1 MGLQPLSNPLVSLRC
16 RASFARIVCIGPAE
30 FAVIIA
36 WATADP
42 RTDNLTDLR
51 TDIPTVLVVEDEATQ
66 QTILTEY
73 LSRQGLSVSAVGTGA
88 LMRESLN
95 LGVPRIVL
103 LDVGLPGEDGFA
115 LARWLRERYPRLG
128 IIMVTGATDMV
139 DRIVGLETG
148 ADDYVTK
155 PFDTRELLARIKSL
169 LRRTV
174 VLPPEPSAAATPA
187 AVQDGHLLRLDGCD
201 FDRQRRVLIGPD
213 GVTQPLTA
221 TEFDLLELFCR
232 HPNRPL
238 TREWLLETTSQR
250 DYDGSD
256 RSIDLRVTR
265 LRRKIESDPGHPQSL
280 RTVRGVGYMLVLQ
293 PPAAN

>member
-1 MGLQPLSNPLVSLRC
+1 LSNLQ
-16 RASFARIVCIGPAE
+16 
-30 FAVIIA
+30 
-36 WATADP
+36 T
-42 RTDNLTDLR
+42 N
-51 TDIPTVLVVEDEATQ
+51 IPTVLVVEDEATQ
-66 QTILTEY
+66 QYILTEY
-73 LSRQGLSVSAVGTGA
+73 LTRQGLSVSAVGTGA
-88 LMRESLN
+88 MMRESLAAK
-95 LGVPRIVL
+95 VPRIVL

-169 LRRTV
+169 LRRTDA
-174 VLPPEPSAAATPA
+174 LPSDAPVTGVRAT
-187 AVQDGHLLRLDGCD
+187 VQAEHLVQLDGCD
-201 FDRQRRVLIGPD
+201 FDRQRRLLVGPS
-213 GVTQPLTA
+213 GATQPLTA
-221 TEFDLLELFCR
+221 TEFDLLDLFCK

-250 DYDGSD
+250 EYDSSD

-265 LRRKIESDPGHPQSL
+265 LRRKIETNPDHPQSL

-293 PPAAN
+293 LPVPT